1 MITRGRAIELWR
13 EHNTEDSLY
22 KHALA
27 VEAIMRHYARL
38 HKEDE
43 EQWGIL
49 GLLHDIDYQ
58 KYPEEHCTKAREI
71 LEKENVSEEI
81 IRAME
86 SHGYGICTDVEP
98 ISVMEKT
105 LYTIDE
111 LSGLIMACAL
121 VRPSKSLDDLE
132 LKSVKKKWKDLRFAA
147 GVDRKIVQNGADML
161 NQDIDSL
168 IQECLISL
176 RSIGENLGLQRL

>member
-1 MITRGRAIELWR
+1 
-13 EHNTEDSLY
+13 
-22 KHALA
+22 
-27 VEAIMRHYARL
+27 
-38 HKEDE
+38 
-43 EQWGIL
+43 
-49 GLLHDIDYQ
+49 
-58 KYPEEHCTKAREI
+58 
-71 LEKENVSEEI
+71 
-81 IRAME
+81 ME

-132 LKSVKKKWKDLRFAA
+132 LKSVKKKWKDPRFAA

-168 IQECLISL
+168 IQECLITL

>member
-1 MITRGRAIELWR
+1 
-13 EHNTEDSLY
+13 
-22 KHALA
+22 
-27 VEAIMRHYARL
+27 
-38 HKEDE
+38 
-43 EQWGIL
+43 
-49 GLLHDIDYQ
+49 
-58 KYPEEHCTKAREI
+58 
-71 LEKENVSEEI
+71 
-81 IRAME
+81 ME

-132 LKSVKKKWKDLRFAA
+132 LKSVKKKWKDPRFAA

-168 IQECLISL
+168 IQECLIAL